1 MAGVPQG
8 SARGGKPYRII
19 SAAEFGAVGA
29 AVAPAASLFLQPVPW
44 WEGGFNKARLTFA
57 FNLAVAGNVNLK
69 VIGFD
74 TDISFSI
81 ADNMVNGNGAGLNF
95 PAGGSALEFN
105 FDDSVLPGNYR
116 PVQVIP
122 QGPISMPLNPT
133 WNKAAFLQFI
143 IENLSAAPLTV
154 NSFTVSLRGN

>member
-1 MAGVPQG
+1 MGVPQG

-19 SAAEFGAVGA
+19 SAAELGAVGA
-29 AVAPAASLFLQPVPW
+29 VVGVGSSLFLQPVPW
-44 WEGGFNKARLTFA
+44 WEGGYSKARLTFA
-57 FNLAVAGNVNLK
+57 FNLAAAGNVNLK

-74 TDISFSI
+74 VDTSFSI

-95 PAGGSALEFN
+95 PLGGSALEFN
-105 FDDSVLPGNYR
+105 FDDGVLPGNYR

-154 NSFTVSLRGN
+154 NSFTVSLRGQ